1 MPTRLHLSRL
11 GLVTAMTV
19 GCGSQEYARPPGGDA
34 VGHITVVR
42 PAERLTL
49 APGVPVSIEWV
60 STVAGATTVD
70 LLADADGDPET
81 TSDQIPLV
89 LGTAAATALTVFDWR
104 TADVPLGRYRVLAR
118 MHDRKG
124 THVSMA
130 PGVVEIVEPLLKV
143 ENLEEGERLVKGDAC
158 TPRRRPHLGMP
169 HSYEAP
175 RKLTAR

>member
-1 MPTRLHLSRL
+1 M
-11 GLVTAMTV
+11 
-19 GCGSQEYARPPGGDA
+19 
-34 VGHITVVR
+34 
-42 PAERLTL
+42 
-49 APGVPVSIEWV
+49 

-104 TADVPLGRYRVLAR
+104 TADVPLGQYRVLAR
-118 MHDRKG
+118 MHDRMG

-158 TPRRRPHLGMP
+158 IPRRRPHLGMP